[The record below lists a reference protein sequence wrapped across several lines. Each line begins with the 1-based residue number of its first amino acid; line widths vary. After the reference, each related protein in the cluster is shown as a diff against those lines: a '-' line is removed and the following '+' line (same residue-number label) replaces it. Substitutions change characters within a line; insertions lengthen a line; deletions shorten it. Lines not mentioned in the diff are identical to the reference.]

1 MKHKA
6 LMAPSSGGEQ
16 NMSFDSGDEN
26 VTTSPRSHEIAIAV
40 DFKDTGNFTDIFY
53 YFISYDFDSYSN
65 YACFLEASNCRAFKL
80 FCQSLLGDYRRFMNF
95 FWKSIIRHLSSA
107 NLDL

>member
-26 VTTSPRSHEIAIAV
+26 VTTSPRSHEIVIAV
-40 DFKDTGNFTDIFY
+40 DFKDTGNFFDIFY
-53 YFISYDFDSYSN
+53 YLYHMILIRIQITPFS
-65 YACFLEASNCRAFKL
+65 LEASNCRAFKL
-80 FCQSLLGDYRRFMNF
+80 FCQSLLEDYRRFMNF